1 MHAMRFEDFTDFEL
15 NVKGVSVRGLKGG
28 DGSPLLLLHG
38 SAHSPRIWQAVAGR
52 LAERHAVVV
61 AAIDFDILR
70 APHPSRAGQGANAPR
85 HAYNEDPRAGHS
97 DGAAAAVAR
106 HTRCGHREIAAE
118 QLAVMEALGHAQFMV
133 CGHLDGARVAQRLA
147 LDHSG
152 CVDRMMVLDTA
163 PTLPLDPASVP
174 DPDDAVGDPNGWV
187 PSRVVDAEQSRAW
200 RENRVSGS
208 RALGRS
214 RRVDGEPA
222 RQLAQGRSRHIGPC
236 ARMCAVGPRA
246 RARHAARRDVEVFRH
261 ARVLNAAHA
270 AGACC
275 ARACASDDGGG
286 CRLAR
291 VECVARHA
299 HANHRRSPR
308 GVAFRESPDVG
319 PQGAA

>member
-1 MHAMRFEDFTDFEL
+1 MRFEDFTDFEL

-187 PSRVVDAEQSRAW
+187 PSRVVDAEHADRELVRGNLERGEKIACPVRVLWGAQGAW
-200 RENRVSGS
+200 TVSPLDSWRKVARDTSG
-208 RALGRS
+208 RAL
-214 RRVDGEPA
+214 E
-222 RQLAQGRSRHIGPC
+222 C
-236 ARMCAVGPRA
+236 APSVPE
-246 RARHAARRDVEVFRH
+246 HAPDTLLDEMSKFFDT
-261 ARVLNAAHA
+261 
-270 AGACC
+270 
-275 ARACASDDGGG
+275 RAC
-286 CRLAR
+286 
-291 VECVARHA
+291 
-299 HANHRRSPR
+299 
-308 GVAFRESPDVG
+308 
-319 PQGAA
+319 